1 MEEAAAQGS
10 RLFPHAAP
18 KAFRATYHLVIL
30 RLFYSEAFY
39 TLYFSEKKRSRVE
52 EAIFMAEEKALVGII
67 MGSESDMPNM
77 EPCMKQLE
85 EFGIPYEVQLLR
97 MEAIRKQDVLLR

>member
-10 RLFPHAAP
+10 RLFPHAAL

-30 RLFYSEAFY
+30 RLFDSDAFY
-39 TLYFSEKKRSRVE
+39 TLYFSVKKRSRVE

-77 EPCMKQLE
+77 EPWMKQLE
-85 EFGIPYEVQLLR
+85 EFGIPYEV
-97 MEAIRKQDVLLR
+97 